1 MTDMPNNTNETK
13 NTNDKKENPF
23 INIICNVVIPSVIL
37 TKFSGEDSLGQ
48 VNALVVALA
57 FPLIYGAWDFIS
69 KRKFNWISAIGLISV
84 LLTGGIGLFQLNKT
98 WMIVKE
104 TALPLII
111 GLFVLGSQYTKKPLV
126 RMLIEQIFDMEK
138 IHAAI
143 DEHSNR
149 EDFDR
154 KIHIAG
160 FYFSSTFLLS
170 AILNYFLA
178 VFVLEGAPGSVEFNE
193 SLGKMTALSF
203 PVISIPTAIATGFII
218 YSLISYIKKETNLP
232 LEVMVKEQ

>member
-1 MTDMPNNTNETK
+1 MTDMPNNTNETN

>member
-1 MTDMPNNTNETK
+1 MTDMPNNTNET
-13 NTNDKKENPF
+13 NSTNDKKENPF

-48 VNALVVALA
+48 VNALIVALA

-232 LEVMVKEQ
+232 LEAMVKEQ